1 MRGALMERYTAT
13 VTRVRRETPDTVTLY
28 FTSDR
33 EFSYTAGQYITVF
46 FPDSSTPEGKAYSL
60 SSAPYEAWLSI
71 TVKRV
76 GEYSTRLHAL
86 RAGDTFTI
94 SAAYGFFNPKT
105 DQPLVGIS
113 AGCGLAPIW
122 SIVKDELERDSKR
135 VVKLFFSNRTTRDVP
150 YADRLAER
158 EARHAGV
165 EIRHHITRETPP
177 PTMQAGRIDL
187 DTCVHAVEGE
197 AMYLLCGSV
206 DFVRDMWRGLVDRGV
221 ATSAINTETFFE

>member
-1 MRGALMERYTAT
+1 MAVIECR
-13 VTRVRRETPDTVTLY
+13 
-28 FTSDR
+28 
-33 EFSYTAGQYITVF
+33 
-46 FPDSSTPEGKAYSL
+46 
-60 SSAPYEAWLSI
+60 
-71 TVKRV
+71 
-76 GEYSTRLHAL
+76 
-86 RAGDTFTI
+86 
-94 SAAYGFFNPKT
+94 
-105 DQPLVGIS
+105 
-113 AGCGLAPIW
+113 
-122 SIVKDELERDSKR
+122 DEL
-135 VVKLFFSNRTTRDVP
+135 
-150 YADRLAER
+150 DRLGQQHSVAEHVARHVAAADDAQREQAER